1 VARALACGCLE
12 DSDVGTG
19 RRVPDGNL
27 FDAGA
32 SQHSKLAK
40 ESGLPDLPKVRG
52 SETARRTIV
61 LTKLMGVAL
70 SRREREE
77 RILEPKGGWAGTSST
92 DLFFLAEKLYGQA
105 KSEAESLDGNTSSYV
120 WAALPILLSG
130 LSATLVEQ
138 EAMLAN
144 QRQEERV
151 QVLIDTAY
159 LPEQF
164 NRLYRVSGELIED
177 LKILVELRNEIIH
190 PAHMATGT
198 PDNWPETLRAFKQR
212 GLLSSTGDPTSDYL
226 MLEQMK
232 SLRLLEWAFEVVG
245 RLRSVVLRH
254 HGQPAMQQT
263 GG

>member
-1 VARALACGCLE
+1 MPWTADSASRSDGRQAKVNPRGHGAIRQYQCVSLGQSGCVII
-12 DSDVGTG
+12 SV
-19 RRVPDGNL
+19 
-27 FDAGA
+27 
-32 SQHSKLAK
+32 
-40 ESGLPDLPKVRG
+40 
-52 SETARRTIV
+52 TARRYNRSYEA
-61 LTKLMGVAL
+61 KAYRM

-77 RILEPKGGWAGTSST
+77 RILESKGGWAGTSST
-92 DLFFLAEKLYGQA
+92 DLFFLAEKLHGQA
-105 KSEAESLDGNTSSYV
+105 KAEAESLDGNTSSYV
-120 WAALPILLSG
+120 WVALPILLSG

-144 QRQEERV
+144 QRKPERV
-151 QVLIDTAY
+151 QVLISVPY
-159 LPEQF
+159 LPDQF
-164 NRLYRVSGELIED
+164 VQLYGVKGEILED

-232 SLRLLEWAFEVVG
+232 SLRLLDWASTVVG
-245 RLRSVVLRH
+245 RLRSIVLRH
-254 HGQPAMQQT
+254 HGQLAMQQR